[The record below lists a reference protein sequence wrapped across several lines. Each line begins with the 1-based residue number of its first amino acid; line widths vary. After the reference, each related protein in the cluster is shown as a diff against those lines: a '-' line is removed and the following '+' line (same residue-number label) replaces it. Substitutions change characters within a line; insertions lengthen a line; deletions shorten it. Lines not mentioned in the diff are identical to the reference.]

1 MSKQFSTTLRNAWLA
16 TYESTIG
23 TSPKLRIYTGAPP
36 ANCAA
41 SATGTLLIEMTLPS
55 DWMGAPSGGS
65 VGLAGSWA
73 GTVAADGTAGY
84 YRVVDSTGTTTHEQG
99 TVTRAF
105 ALTTSASTAAASNVL
120 TFAATTGVAA
130 AMAISGAGVESGATV
145 LSAGSTTVTMS
156 AASTAG
162 VSSGVPIYF
171 GDTSGDLWLNST
183 ALTVGQALTISART
197 LTAPG
202 A

>member
-1 MSKQFSTTLRNAWLA
+1 MSKQYSTTLRNAWLA

-23 TSPKLRIYTGAPP
+23 TAPKLRIYSGAPP

-41 SATGTLLIEMTLPS
+41 SASGTLLIEMTLPS

-65 VGLAGSWA
+65 SALAGSWT
-73 GTVAADGTAGY
+73 GTVSADGTAGY
-84 YRVVDSTGTTTHEQG
+84 YRIVDSAGTTVHEQG
-99 TVTRAF
+99 AITRAF
-105 ALTTSASTAAASNVL
+105 AITTSSATAAASNVL

-130 AMAISGAGVESGATV
+130 AMSISGAGVESGATA
-145 LSAGSTTVTMS
+145 LSVGSTTVTMS

-171 GDTSGDLWLNST
+171 GDTSGDMWLQST
-183 ALTVGQALTISART
+183 AMTVGQTLTISART